1 MRPRAGPRHRQ
12 GRQSPQGDGS
22 SLNPCRGE
30 LLSCAVFFGEGFRRR
45 VSCVVVES
53 SCVGCFGRVV
63 CLLLVV
69 VVVWFSTRRWLRVFS
84 MVLGVFVVGGVALL
98 VGFV

>member
-1 MRPRAGPRHRQ
+1 MCWVFRA
-12 GRQSPQGDGS
+12 
-22 SLNPCRGE
+22 CRLFVVGGCCGVVGVV
-30 LLSCAVFFGEGFRRR
+30 LL
-45 VSCVVVES
+45 
-53 SCVGCFGRVV
+53 
-63 CLLLVV
+63 